1 MPNINISRAH
11 YREDLFWGL
20 GYIDERTG
28 KRVGV
33 DDIVFS
39 KENLFT
45 FDLVIGVPKG
55 RVWQAAVSNELIEDS
70 TRGVR
75 RGL

>member
-1 MPNINISRAH
+1 MPNINTSRAH
-11 YREDLFWGL
+11 YREDLYEGSIVWSTEKNSNG
-20 GYIDERTG
+20 TT
-28 KRVGV
+28 KKV

-45 FDLVIGVPKG
+45 FALVIGVPKG

-70 TRGVR
+70 TN
-75 RGL
+75 